1 MKKISLAIFVYAAFS
16 AAGSNAQLLSW
27 ELGGVEPT
35 NQLTA
40 SIVAA
45 NLSTTSGFNTLDR
58 TGVGFQNTTNAFA
71 STNWNITSVFDQND
85 KFVSFT
91 LRADPG
97 YEMTL
102 TSLDSVIWG
111 SNTAPKTA
119 RWGYKIGSG
128 DFVLS
133 DTFDLTASV
142 TTASRTWD
150 FADFT
155 TSEAVEFRLWAFGT
169 VSINNGTSAAT
180 GSIRVPGNNTT
191 NPDLVLNGSVQ
202 LIPEP
207 STYALLILAGAG
219 LGAHLIRRR
228 RR

>member
-1 MKKISLAIFVYAAFS
+1 MKKALLTGFCALSFAVPS
-16 AAGSNAQLLSW
+16 HAQLLSW

-58 TGVGFQNTTNAFA
+58 TGVNFQNTTNAFA
-71 STNWNITSVFDQND
+71 STGWNTTDGLDPNNQY
-85 KFVSFT
+85 VSFT
-91 LRADPG
+91 LQADPG

-119 RWGYKIGSG
+119 QWGYRIGSG
-128 DFVLS
+128 SFAFS

-150 FADFT
+150 FPDFT
-155 TSEAVEFRLWAFGT
+155 TAEAVEFRLWAFGT
-169 VSINNGTSAAT
+169 VSINNGTSAGT

-202 LIPEP
+202 VIPEP
-207 STYALLILAGAG
+207 STYALLALTGAG
-219 LGAHLIRRR
+219 LAGYTIRRR